1 MNCRILAASAALCA
15 TATLFACK
23 PASAPTQVAPSG
35 LAVEQISLRTVDG
48 KSVNLSVELALSTQE
63 QAKGLKFRNALQ
75 PLHGMLFPMDPPRTA
90 QFWMQD
96 TIIPLDI
103 IFVRTDGTISSINA
117 DTVPLSRE
125 PVSAT
130 EPVAAVLELA
140 GGQAAQHG
148 ITEGARLNWR
158 EFNK

>member
-1 MNCRILAASAALCA
+1 MSPRILVAFAALGSI
-15 TATLFACK
+15 TTLSACK
-23 PASAPTQVAPSG
+23 PASEPAQMSAAG
-35 LAVEQISLRTVDG
+35 LVVEQVSIRTLDG
-48 KSVNLSVELALSTQE
+48 KSVNLSLELARSTEE
-63 QAKGLKFRNALQ
+63 QAKGLKFRNALR

-117 DTVPLSRE
+117 DTVPLSRA